1 MRLNSKG
8 KIGAAGNVTV
18 IVHKPD
24 GSQESINLTNT
35 YTTAWLNA
43 IRNSWKNA
51 GLADLQIKYMAWGS
65 NNTAESAAHTK
76 LLAEFGRKQITSQ
89 AEGLDGELITTVY
102 VSPEEGTESTIEEIG
117 WFGGPDASEDA
128 DTGIMVA
135 RVLYSR
141 AKTNLESLDIVR
153 TDSMEEV

>member
-1 MRLNSKG
+1 MEYKG
-8 KIGAAGNVTV
+8 QIGLKGNVKI

-24 GSQESINLTNT
+24 GSQDCIELANT
-35 YTTAWLNA
+35 YTNGWLNA
-43 IRNSWKNA
+43 IRNAWKNA

-65 NNTAESAAHTK
+65 DDTAESPAHTK
-76 LLAEFGRKQITSQ
+76 LIAEFGRKQITSQ
-89 AEGLDGELITTVY
+89 AEGLDGELVTTVY
-102 VSPEEGTESTIEEIG
+102 VSPEEGTESTIEELG
-117 WFGGPDASEDA
+117 WFGGGDATETK

>member
-1 MRLNSKG
+1 MEYKG
-8 KIGAAGNVTV
+8 QIGLKGNVK
-18 IVHKPD
+18 IIAHKPD
-24 GSQESINLTNT
+24 GSQESIDLANT
-35 YTTAWLNA
+35 YTNGWLNA
-43 IRNSWKNA
+43 IRNAWKNA

-65 NNTAESAAHTK
+65 DNTAESAAHTK

-89 AEGLDGELITTVY
+89 AEGLDGELVTTVY
-102 VSPEEGTESTIEEIG
+102 VSPEEGTETTIRELG

-135 RVLYSR
+135 RVRYSR

-153 TDSMEEV
+153 TDGMEEV

>member
-1 MRLNSKG
+1 MEYKG
-8 KIGAAGNVTV
+8 HIALKGNVKI

-24 GSQESINLTNT
+24 GSRESIELANT
-35 YTTAWLNA
+35 YTKGWLNA
-43 IRNSWKNA
+43 IRNAWKNA

-65 NNTAESAAHTK
+65 SNTAESPAHTK
-76 LLAEFGRKQITSQ
+76 LIAEFGRKQITSQ
-89 AEGLDGELITTVY
+89 AEGLDGELVTTVY
-102 VSPEEGTESTIEEIG
+102 VSPEEGTETTIRELG
-117 WFGGPDASEDA
+117 WFGGGDA
-128 DTGIMVA
+128 TGAKDSGLMVA